1 LLYKRLIVMEYFL
14 EDILVGANENLRG
27 LVFGFVHVSIMI
39 LGYYTGISINRFLK
53 LISNGYL
60 AGVFGAALSHIIADV
75 IASYLDPNIRSM
87 IMGIVVGGLLPLIL
101 IPFLERFVVKSKHH
115 IITGDHEDI
124 KKDLDS
130 H

>member
-1 LLYKRLIVMEYFL
+1 MEHLLE
-14 EDILVGANENLRG
+14 EILSGTNENLRG
-27 LVFGFVHVSIMI
+27 LIFGFVHVSIMI
-39 LGYYTGISINRFLK
+39 LGYYTGFSINRFLK

-60 AGVFGAALSHIIADV
+60 AGVLGAALSHILADV
-75 IASYLDPNIRSM
+75 IASYLDPHVRSM
-87 IMGIVVGGLLPLIL
+87 IIGIIIGGLIPLIF

-115 IITGDHEDI
+115 IITGDHEDV

>member
-1 LLYKRLIVMEYFL
+1 
-14 EDILVGANENLRG
+14 
-27 LVFGFVHVSIMI
+27 MI
-39 LGYYTGISINRFLK
+39 LGYYTGLSINRFLK

-60 AGVFGAALSHIIADV
+60 AGVFGAALSHIIADL

-87 IMGIVVGGLLPLIL
+87 ILGIVVGGLLPLIL